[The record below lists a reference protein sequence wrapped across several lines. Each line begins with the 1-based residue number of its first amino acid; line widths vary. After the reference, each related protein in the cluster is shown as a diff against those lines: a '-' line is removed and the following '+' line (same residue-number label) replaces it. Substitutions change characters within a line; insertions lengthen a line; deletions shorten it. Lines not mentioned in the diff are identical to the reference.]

1 MSNCNIDSYQSQNIT
16 YINSNEF
23 NNLYIIGKP
32 LRIMLLQYS
41 TIWSYYD
48 IRNIKAIVLSKNDN
62 NNNNNT
68 NTINDIDISI
78 SKQISDDM
86 IVLSNIQ
93 KSEAKTTDYS
103 LYKLTKKKSGTTKK
117 KKKKEKV
124 DTSIDIIAN
133 TDNNND
139 DKK

>member
-1 MSNCNIDSYQSQNIT
+1 MSNCNIDSYQSQNIN

-23 NNLYIIGKP
+23 NNLYVIGKP

-48 IRNIKAIVLSKNDN
+48 IRNIKAIILSKNNDN
-62 NNNNNT
+62 NNNTNN
-68 NTINDIDISI
+68 NNDTDISI

-86 IVLSNIQ
+86 ILLSNIQ

-124 DTSIDIIAN
+124 DTSIDIITN
-133 TDNNND
+133 DSNND